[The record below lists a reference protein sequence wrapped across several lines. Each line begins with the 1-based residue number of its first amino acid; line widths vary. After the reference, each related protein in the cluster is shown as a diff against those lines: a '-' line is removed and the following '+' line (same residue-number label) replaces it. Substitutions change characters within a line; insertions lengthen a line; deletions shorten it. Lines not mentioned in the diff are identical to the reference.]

1 MVVPS
6 PPPWAPPHELVSRH
20 PALHHL
26 LFCNSMPHFLQIH
39 ALSITTGSASD
50 NLAAARILS
59 FPALSPSGSLPY
71 ARRLF
76 LTTHEG
82 DAFMANI
89 LLRAYA
95 SLPNTIP
102 ALSFFVES
110 LESSRL
116 HQPDATTLALA
127 LKASADA
134 GDLSFGK
141 MVHAMALKLA
151 QASDVSVQNFLVR
164 IYASFRLIESAKLVF
179 DSISNF
185 NDASRNIMLGAYLKC
200 GLLDDARQ
208 LFDDM
213 PVKGVISWS
222 VMING
227 LVQNNRFRE
236 ALELFN
242 KMLMEKMEPNES
254 IYVNVFSICA
264 HLGAIEQG
272 RWVENYLLKK
282 GFRVTVRIG
291 TAMIDMYLK
300 CGCVENAFNVFDLM
314 QEKNSM
320 TWSAMITGLAI
331 NGRGEDS
338 LKLFSL
344 MELSGIS
351 PNEVTFIG
359 VLNACSHSKLVDEG
373 VKYFKSM
380 VKVYNIQPDV
390 HHYCCLVDLYGRAG
404 MLVKAE
410 EVIKNMPME
419 PNSAVWGSLL
429 NACRIHGNAFLGE
442 KVGTKLLELEP
453 ENSGRYVLLS
463 NIYAGRGMW
472 EKVAELRRI
481 MKERK
486 VEKTPGSSFI
496 DINGEVHEFMAGD
509 GFHRRKREVY
519 GKLEEMRRELK
530 LAGYKPRIKQVVI
543 DMEEEEKESSLY
555 HHSEKLAL
563 AFGLIGC
570 ERGTTL
576 RIMKNLRVCEDC
588 HLVMKMISKIYGREI
603 VLRDRCRFHHFRD
616 GVCSC
621 NDYW

>member
-1 MVVPS
+1 MAVPS

-50 NLAAARILS
+50 NLAASRILS
-59 FPALSPSGSLPY
+59 NPALSPSGSLPY
-71 ARRLF
+71 IRRLF
-76 LTTHEG
+76 LTTHKAE
-82 DAFMANI
+82 AFMANI

-116 HQPDATTLALA
+116 HHPDATTLALI

-179 DSISNF
+179 DSISNS

-208 LFDDM
+208 VFDDM
-213 PVKGVISWS
+213 PGKGVISWS

-227 LVQNNRFRE
+227 LFQNNRFSE

-272 RWVENYLLKK
+272 KELNDMERHDHRVGHQLPWR
-282 GFRVTVRIG
+282 GFTQ
-291 TAMIDMYLK
+291 
-300 CGCVENAFNVFDLM
+300 AF
-314 QEKNSM
+314 SM
-320 TWSAMITGLAI
+320 
-331 NGRGEDS
+331 
-338 LKLFSL
+338 
-344 MELSGIS
+344 MELSGIL

-404 MLVKAE
+404 MLAEAE

-429 NACRIHGNAFLGE
+429 NACRIHRNAFLGE
-442 KVGTKLLELEP
+442 SWEEIARVGAREQ
-453 ENSGRYVLLS
+453 RALLS
-463 NIYAGRGMW
+463 AIEHLCRQRNVGKSCRGEENYEGKEGGEDTW
-472 EKVAELRRI
+472 E
-481 MKERK
+481 
-486 VEKTPGSSFI
+486 
-496 DINGEVHEFMAGD
+496 
-509 GFHRRKREVY
+509 
-519 GKLEEMRRELK
+519 
-530 LAGYKPRIKQVVI
+530 
-543 DMEEEEKESSLY
+543 
-555 HHSEKLAL
+555 
-563 AFGLIGC
+563 
-570 ERGTTL
+570 
-576 RIMKNLRVCEDC
+576 
-588 HLVMKMISKIYGREI
+588 
-603 VLRDRCRFHHFRD
+603 
-616 GVCSC
+616 
-621 NDYW
+621 